1 MANSSVIRYAQL
13 YSVPSTVE
21 ICCNRGTS
29 GIEGSLS
36 TAVGYA
42 AASDKLNFI
51 AIGDLSRSEERR
63 VGKEC
68 RSRWSP
74 YH

>member
-1 MANSSVIRYAQL
+1 MRNYTPFFYDEFVA
-13 YSVPSTVE
+13 TG
-21 ICCNRGTS
+21 GTN

-51 AIGDLSRSEERR
+51 AIGD
-63 VGKEC
+63 
-68 RSRWSP
+68 
-74 YH
+74 